1 MFIARRQLQNHD
13 HVGAESRES
22 FLLPNSTTLSP
33 YVSIMPVDILN
44 NQTLANTPT
53 VGNQDVIPAMPIIPT
68 PNGDPGVPVVPVI
81 KRRKAKR
88 TKAQKDSAK
97 ENASVMWNAIDKRRE
112 EYRGQINELAK
123 EFNR

>member
-1 MFIARRQLQNHD
+1 
-13 HVGAESRES
+13 
-22 FLLPNSTTLSP
+22 
-33 YVSIMPVDILN
+33 MPANIPN

-53 VGNQDVIPAMPIIPT
+53 VGNQDVIPAMPIMPT
-68 PNGDPGVPVVPVI
+68 PNGDPGVPVVPII
-81 KRRKAKR
+81 KRKKAKR